1 MGRDEIL
8 QYMNSTIPYKK
19 IQTYQVFLHDISYYP
34 DRRILLTNKVVEGF
48 KAQGISLTGKINKI
62 KEFHSNP
69 IYDPVYNDIVLY
81 EWNE

>member
-1 MGRDEIL
+1 
-8 QYMNSTIPYKK
+8 MNSTISYKK
-19 IQTYQVFLHDISYYP
+19 IQTYQVFLHDKSYYQN
-34 DRRILLTNKVVEGF
+34 RKILLTNKVVEGF